1 MSALARLAEFHGIA
15 LDYHDVW
22 GKPHAVAEA
31 TLRALLAAMD
41 VAAATDEEVEHSLA
55 ARIAARWREI
65 LAPVVVVR
73 ERSQPKLRVHLSAAW
88 DAAPLQWRLSE
99 EQGAEQ
105 RGDLAPGDLAAV
117 ERATLDGEDLTARE
131 LLLPVLPPPG
141 YHRLALQSA
150 GAIIAETLLIVVPV
164 ACFSPP
170 ALANGGR
177 VWGAAAQLYGVRSE
191 RNWGIG
197 DFTDLATLIGLWA
210 EKGADFV
217 GVNPLHALFPHD
229 PAHAS
234 PYSPSSRLF
243 LNILYLDVKA
253 IADFVESESAR
264 ALVAS
269 AEFQAA
275 LERSRKSELVDYT
288 GVARVK
294 LQVLELLYKHFRAKH
309 LLTGSERADGFR
321 SFCARGGEALR
332 LHALFEAIQEH
343 FFAGDAAIRSWPAWP
358 ESFRDPGFP
367 AVERFATE
375 HAERVEYYEYL
386 QWQADLQLGAVRA
399 RGVAKRLGVGLYV
412 DLAVS
417 IDRAGAEAWTHRR
430 VLALNASVGAPPDE
444 FNMRGQNWGL
454 PPLIPDRLRRAAYAP
469 FIDTLRAN
477 MRHAGALRI
486 DHVMGLMRLFW
497 IPDGKDADSGAYV
510 RYPFAD
516 LLGILALESQR
527 HRCLVIGEDLGTVPD
542 EVRTAL
548 AAAGVLSYRLLYFE
562 RDATGEFKS
571 PSTYPAQAL
580 VAASTH
586 DLPTLAGWWEGRDI
600 ALRDD
605 LGLFPSKAARGQ
617 QLDARKKDRAGLL
630 LALQRENLLPNNVP
644 LDTDATP
651 AMTTALATAAQ
662 AFLARTPSQVLVVQL
677 EDVVGVVEQANLP
690 ATVETHPNWRRKL
703 PLALEQWPGD
713 RSFVE
718 LTEALRRSRPRR
730 PLVVPAVDD
739 PPRATYR
746 LQLHREFT
754 FADATRLVPYLAAL
768 GVSHVY
774 CSPYLRA
781 RAGSRHGYDI
791 VDHAALNPEIGDR
804 AAFDRFA
811 QALADHAMGQI
822 VDVVPNHMAV
832 MGADNAWWMDVLE
845 NGQASV
851 YADHFD
857 IDWHPPDPDLAG
869 KVLVPVLGDHYG
881 RVLEKGELQLR
892 YETETGAFAVHY
904 HEHRLPID
912 PRDYSILLDLALAG
926 SAQLANPLPE
936 PATSALASLATAFRR
951 LSARDDLNLA
961 HLAER
966 NRDKELH
973 KVRLAALL
981 REHSALAPS
990 IEQAV
995 RTVNGTPGDAAS
1007 FATLHGLLE
1016 AQAYRVAFW
1025 RVASDE
1031 INYRR
1036 FFDINDLAALRMES
1050 EAVFEATHRFVL
1062 DLAAE
1067 GKVHGLR
1074 IDHPDGLYDPATY
1087 FERLQRRYASLTR
1100 RESEEPRDGD
1110 DRTPL
1115 YIVIEKIEAPHERLP
1130 ASWRIHGTTGYRFAH
1145 LLNGVFVDAAARMRV
1160 DRAWR
1165 AFVGGEA
1172 FDFGQAAH
1180 DGKRRVMQTSLT
1192 AELSVLAN
1200 RLRRIARADR
1210 GTRDLTLST
1219 LSQAL
1224 MEIAACFPV
1233 YRTYVAATI
1242 SAQDRRYIDWALAVA
1257 RKKSRNAD
1265 ASVFD
1270 FIRDVLLVRPP
1281 DGAAQA
1287 TLDAY
1292 RAFAMRF
1299 QQFSAPVTAKGVED
1313 TSFYIFNRLVSLNEV
1328 GGDPDQFG
1336 TSVKAFHRANAER
1349 LAHWRDTMLAGSTHD
1364 NKRSA
1369 DVRARID
1376 VVSEM
1381 PAAWRLRM
1389 RRWSRINRTR
1399 KSTVDDLPAPSRND
1413 EYLLYQTL
1421 VGTLPTEE
1429 LDAAGL
1435 ERYRARIEQYMIKA
1449 AREAKLHT
1457 SWLTVNEE
1465 YESALKAFVA
1475 ALLDDVASNAFLAD
1489 LRSAARAFAW
1499 FGALNSIAM
1508 SLLHFTAPG
1517 VPDIYQGNEMIDLSL
1532 VDPDNR
1538 RAVDYALRAQML
1550 SQMKAIAS
1558 GTEESL
1564 SARVH
1569 ALLATPH
1576 DGRLKM
1582 WVTWRTLALRRE
1594 YPELFARGEYVP
1606 ITVGGERARH
1616 AVAYARRQGS
1626 SGLIAVAGRLF
1637 ASLGLE
1643 QSVAPVGEGVW
1654 GNATLGLDFLPPGTQ
1669 LYDVLTGA
1677 THQVSADG
1685 VALARVFAAIPVAL
1699 LRYQTPG

>member
-1 MSALARLAEFHGIA
+1 MSALSRLAELHGMA
-15 LDYHDVW
+15 LEYHDVW
-22 GKPHAVAEA
+22 GKLHAVAET
-31 TLRALLAAMD
+31 TLRALLATMD
-41 VAAATDEEVEHSLA
+41 VAAATDPEVESSLA
-55 ARIAARWREI
+55 AGIAAQWREI
-65 LAPVVVVR
+65 VAPAVVVR
-73 ERSQPKLRVHLSAAW
+73 ERSQPKLRVQLHARW
-88 DAAPLQWRLSE
+88 DAAPLQWRLID
-99 EQGAEQ
+99 EQGAER
-105 RGDLAPGDLAAV
+105 RGNLDPRDFAAV
-117 ERATLDGEDLTARE
+117 ERTTLDGVDLTARE
-131 LLLPVLPPPG
+131 LLLPVQPSLG
-141 YHRLALQSA
+141 YHRLALQS
-150 GAIIAETLLIVVPV
+150 GATVIAETLLIVVPV

-170 ALANGGR
+170 ALADGGR

-197 DFTDLATLIGLWA
+197 DFTDLATLVGQWA
-210 EKGADFV
+210 AKGADV
-217 GVNPLHALFPHD
+217 MGVNPLHALFPHD

-243 LNILYLDVKA
+243 LNILYLDVEA
-253 IADFVESESAR
+253 IADFVECERAM
-264 ALVAS
+264 ALVGS
-269 AEFQAA
+269 AEFQAT
-275 LERSRKSELVDYT
+275 LSRLRKSELVDYAAV
-288 GVARVK
+288 GGAK
-294 LQVLELLYKHFRAKH
+294 LRVLELLYAHFRAKH
-309 LLTGSERADGFR
+309 LIPGSERGHAFR
-321 SFCARGGEALR
+321 GYCARGGEALR
-332 LHALFEAIQEH
+332 LHGLFEAIQEH
-343 FFAGDAAIRSWPAWP
+343 YFAGDAAIRGWPAWP
-358 ESFRDPGFP
+358 ESFRDPGSP
-367 AVERFATE
+367 AVERFASE
-375 HAERVEYYEYL
+375 HAERIEYYEYL

-399 RGVAKRLGVGLYV
+399 QGAAKRLGVGLYV

-430 VLALNASVGAPPDE
+430 ALALSASVGAPPDD

-454 PPLIPDRLRRAAYAP
+454 PPLIPGRLRHAAYAP
-469 FIDTLRAN
+469 FIDTLRAS
-477 MRHAGALRI
+477 MRYAGALHI

-497 IPDGKDADSGAYV
+497 IPDGQDASAGAYV

-527 HRCLVIGEDLGTVPD
+527 HRCLVIGEDLGTVPE

-548 AAAGVLSYRLLYFE
+548 ATAGVLSYRLLYFE
-562 RDATGEFKS
+562 RDDADEFKL
-571 PSTYPAQAL
+571 PGTYPAQAL

-586 DLPTLAGWWEGRDI
+586 DLPTLAGWWHGRDI
-600 ALRDD
+600 ALRDE
-605 LGLFPSKAARGQ
+605 LGLLPGTATRDQ
-617 QLDARKKDRAGLL
+617 QLDARKKDRARLL
-630 LALQRENLLPNNVP
+630 RALQRESLLPDGVS
-644 LDTDATP
+644 LDADAMP
-651 AMTTALATAAQ
+651 AMTSALALAVQ
-662 AFLARTPSQVLVVQL
+662 AFLARAPSQVLVVQL
-677 EDVVGVVEQANLP
+677 EDVIGVGEQANLP
-690 ATVETHPNWRRKL
+690 ATIDTHPNWRRKL
-703 PLALEQWPGD
+703 PFALEHWPD
-713 RSFVE
+713 DPRFVE
-718 LTEALRRSRPRR
+718 LTETLRSLRPR
-730 PLVVPAVDD
+730 PPAAGSGLDGH
-739 PPRATYR
+739 PRATYR

-811 QALADHAMGQI
+811 QALTDHAMGQI

-832 MGADNAWWMDVLE
+832 MGSDNAWWMDVLE

-851 YADHFD
+851 YADYFD

-892 YETETGAFAVHY
+892 YETETGAFAVRY

-912 PRDYSILLDLALAG
+912 PREYSVLLDLALTE

-936 PATSALASLATAFRR
+936 AAKSALASIATGFRR
-951 LSARDDLNLA
+951 LHPRDDLRQA

-966 NRDKELH
+966 NRDKELL
-973 KVRLAALL
+973 KGRLAALVV
-981 REHSALAPS
+981 EHSTLAAA

-1007 FATLHGLLE
+1007 FTTLNGLLE

-1036 FFDINDLAALRMES
+1036 FFDINDLAALRMEN

-1062 DLAAE
+1062 GLAAE
-1067 GKVHGLR
+1067 GKVHGFR
-1074 IDHPDGLYDPATY
+1074 IDHPDGLYDPAAY
-1087 FERLQRRYASLTR
+1087 FEQLQQRYASLAR
-1100 RESEEPRDGD
+1100 HDGGDRGNEEK
-1110 DRTPL
+1110 RTPL
-1115 YIVIEKIEAPHERLP
+1115 YVVAEKIEAPHERLP
-1130 ASWRIHGTTGYRFAH
+1130 AGWRIDGTTGYRFAN
-1145 LLNGVFVDAAARMRV
+1145 LLNGVFVDAAARMRI

-1172 FDFGQAAH
+1172 SDFGQAVH

-1200 RLRRIARADR
+1200 RLLRIARANR
-1210 GTRDLTLST
+1210 STRDLTLST
-1219 LSQAL
+1219 LWRAL
-1224 MEIAACFPV
+1224 MEVTAWFPV
-1233 YRTYVAATI
+1233 YRTYVAATL

-1270 FIRDVLLVRPP
+1270 FIRDVLLVRPAH
-1281 DGAAQA
+1281 GATQE
-1287 TLDAY
+1287 TVDAY
-1292 RAFAMRF
+1292 RAFAMHF

-1313 TSFYIFNRLVSLNEV
+1313 TSFYTFNRLVSLNEV

-1336 TSVKAFHRANAER
+1336 TSVNAFHRANAER
-1349 LAHWRDTMLAGSTHD
+1349 LAHWPDTMLAGSTHD
-1364 NKRSA
+1364 NKRSG

-1376 VVSEM
+1376 VISEM
-1381 PAAWRLRM
+1381 PAAWRLRV
-1389 RRWSRINRTR
+1389 RHWSRINRTR
-1399 KSTVDDLPAPSRND
+1399 KHTVDDLPAPSRNE

-1421 VGTLPTEE
+1421 VGTFPAED
-1429 LDAAGL
+1429 LDAGGL
-1435 ERYRARIEQYMIKA
+1435 ERYRARIEQYMVKA

-1457 SWLTVNEE
+1457 SWLAVNEE
-1465 YESALKAFVA
+1465 YESALRSFVA
-1475 ALLDDVASNAFLAD
+1475 ALLDGAASNLFLAD
-1489 LRSAARAFAW
+1489 LRLAVRAFAW

-1517 VPDIYQGNEMIDLSL
+1517 VPDIYQGNEMADLSL

-1538 RAVDYALRAQML
+1538 RAVDYALRAAML
-1550 SQMKAIAS
+1550 AEMDAIAS
-1558 GTEESL
+1558 GAEESL
-1564 SARVH
+1564 AARVH
-1569 ALLATPH
+1569 AMLATPH

-1582 WVTWRTLALRRE
+1582 WVISRTLALRRE

-1606 ITVGGERARH
+1606 INVAGERARH
-1616 AVAYARRQGS
+1616 AVAYARRQKS
-1626 SGLIAVAGRLF
+1626 SGIIAVAGRLF

-1643 QSVAPVGEGVW
+1643 QGVAPIGENAW
-1654 GNATLGLDFLPPGTQ
+1654 GNATLSLDFLPPATQ

-1677 THQVSADG
+1677 AHQASADG
-1685 VALARVFAAIPVAL
+1685 LALARMFANLPVAL
-1699 LRYQTPG
+1699 LRYEIPL

>member
-1 MSALARLAEFHGIA
+1 MSPLSRLAEFHGIA
-15 LDYHDVW
+15 LEYHDVW
-22 GKPHAVAEA
+22 GKLHTVAET
-31 TLRALLAAMD
+31 TLRALLEAMD
-41 VAAATDEEVEHSLA
+41 VAAATDADVESSLA
-55 ARIAARWREI
+55 ACIATQWREI
-65 LAPVVVVR
+65 VAPVVVVR
-73 ERSQPKLRVHLSAAW
+73 ERSHPKLRVHLHARW
-88 DAAPLQWRLSE
+88 DAVPLQWRLVE
-99 EQGAEQ
+99 ERGTEHRGELATGDFAVAE
-105 RGDLAPGDLAAV
+105 RT
-117 ERATLDGEDLTARE
+117 TLDGVDLIARE
-131 LLLPVLPPPG
+131 LFLPPQPPPG
-141 YHRLALQSA
+141 YHRLALQS
-150 GAIIAETLLIVVPV
+150 GGTVIAETLLIVVPV

-170 ALANGGR
+170 ALAGDGR

-197 DFTDLATLIGLWA
+197 DFTDLATLVGQWA
-210 EKGADFV
+210 AKGADV
-217 GVNPLHALFPHD
+217 IGVNPLHALFPHD

-243 LNILYLDVKA
+243 INILYLDVEA
-253 IADFVESESAR
+253 IIDFVECERAM
-264 ALVAS
+264 ALVGS
-269 AEFQAA
+269 AAFQAA
-275 LERSRKSELVDYT
+275 LSRLRKSELVDYT
-288 GVARVK
+288 AVATAK
-294 LQVLELLYKHFRAKH
+294 LRVLELVYAHFRAKH
-309 LLTGSERADGFR
+309 LIPGSERGHAFR
-321 SFCARGGEALR
+321 DYCARGGEALR
-332 LHALFEAIQEH
+332 LHGLFEAIQEH
-343 FFAGDAAIRSWPAWP
+343 YFAKDAAIRGWPAWP
-358 ESFRDPGFP
+358 ESFRDPGSP
-367 AVERFATE
+367 AVETFASE
-375 HAERVEYYEYL
+375 HAERIEYYEYL

-399 RGVAKRLGVGLYV
+399 QVVAKRLGVGLYV

-430 VLALNASVGAPPDE
+430 VLALSASVGAPPDD

-454 PPLIPDRLRRAAYAP
+454 PPLIAGRLRHAAYAP
-469 FIDTLRAN
+469 FIDTLRAS
-477 MRHAGALRI
+477 MRYAGALRI

-497 IPDGKDADSGAYV
+497 IPDGKDASEGAYV

-527 HRCLVIGEDLGTVPD
+527 HRCLVIGEDLGTVPE

-548 AAAGVLSYRLLYFE
+548 ATAGVLSYRLLYFE
-562 RDATGEFKS
+562 RDEADEFKL
-571 PSTYPAQAL
+571 PQTYPAQAL

-586 DLPTLAGWWEGRDI
+586 DLPTLAGWWHGRDI
-600 ALRDD
+600 ALRDE
-605 LGLFPSKAARGQ
+605 LGLFPGAATRDQ
-617 QLDARKKDRAGLL
+617 QLDARKKDRTRLL
-630 LALQRENLLPNNVP
+630 HALHRESLLPDGVS
-644 LDTDATP
+644 LDADAIP
-651 AMTTALATAAQ
+651 AMTSALALAVQ
-662 AFLARTPSQVLVVQL
+662 AFLARAPSQVLVVQL
-677 EDVVGVVEQANLP
+677 EDVIGVGEQANLP
-690 ATVETHPNWRRKL
+690 ATIDTHPNWRRKL
-703 PLALEQWPGD
+703 PLALEHWPD
-713 RSFVE
+713 DPRFVE
-718 LTEALRRSRPRR
+718 LTETLRSLRPRPR
-730 PLVVPAVDD
+730 AAGPGVDN

-774 CSPYLRA
+774 CSPYLRS

-811 QALADHAMGQI
+811 QALTDHAMGQI

-832 MGADNAWWMDVLE
+832 MGSDNAWWMDVLE

-851 YADHFD
+851 YADYLD

-881 RVLEKGELQLR
+881 RVLEKGELHLR
-892 YETETGAFAVHY
+892 YETETGAFAVRY

-912 PRDYSILLDLALAG
+912 PREYSVLLDLALTE

-936 PATSALASLATAFRR
+936 AAKAALASIATGFRR
-951 LSARDDLNLA
+951 LPGRDDPRQT
-961 HLAER
+961 HVAER
-966 NRDKELH
+966 NRDKELL
-973 KVRLAALL
+973 KGRLAALVG
-981 REHSALAPS
+981 EHSTLAAS

-1007 FATLHGLLE
+1007 FTTLNGLLE

-1036 FFDINDLAALRMES
+1036 FFDINDLAALRMEND
-1050 EAVFEATHRFVL
+1050 AVFEATHRFVL
-1062 DLAAE
+1062 GLAAE
-1067 GKVHGLR
+1067 GKVHGFR
-1074 IDHPDGLYDPATY
+1074 IDHPDGLYDPAAY
-1087 FERLQRRYASLTR
+1087 FEQLQQRYASLAR
-1100 RESEEPRDGD
+1100 HNGGDRQDEEK
-1110 DRTPL
+1110 RTPL
-1115 YIVIEKIEAPHERLP
+1115 YVVVEKIEAPHERLP
-1130 ASWRIHGTTGYRFAH
+1130 ADWRIHGTTGYRFAN
-1145 LLNGVFVDAAARMRV
+1145 LLNGVFVDAAARMRI

-1172 FDFGQAAH
+1172 SDFGHAAH

-1200 RLRRIARADR
+1200 RLRRIARANPS
-1210 GTRDLTLST
+1210 TRDLTLST
-1219 LSQAL
+1219 LWRAL
-1224 MEIAACFPV
+1224 MEVTAWFPV
-1233 YRTYVAATI
+1233 YRTYVAATL

-1270 FIRDVLLVRPP
+1270 FIRDVLLVRPAH
-1281 DGAAQA
+1281 GATQE
-1287 TLDAY
+1287 TVDAY
-1292 RAFAMRF
+1292 RAFAMHF

-1313 TSFYIFNRLVSLNEV
+1313 TSFYTFNRLVSLNEV

-1349 LAHWRDTMLAGSTHD
+1349 LAHWPDTMLAGSTHD
-1364 NKRSA
+1364 NKRSG

-1381 PAAWRLRM
+1381 PAAWRLRV
-1389 RRWSRINRTR
+1389 RHWSRINRTR
-1399 KSTVDDLPAPSRND
+1399 KHTVDDSAAPSRND

-1421 VGTLPTEE
+1421 VGTFPAED
-1429 LDAAGL
+1429 LDAGGL
-1435 ERYRARIEQYMIKA
+1435 ERYRARIEQYMVKA

-1457 SWLTVNEE
+1457 SWLAVNEE
-1465 YESALKAFVA
+1465 YESALRSFVA
-1475 ALLDDVASNAFLAD
+1475 ALLDGAASNLFLAD
-1489 LRSAARAFAW
+1489 LRLAVRPFAW

-1517 VPDIYQGNEMIDLSL
+1517 VPDIYQGNEIADLSL

-1538 RAVDYALRAQML
+1538 RAVDYALRAAML
-1550 SQMKAIAS
+1550 AEMDAIAS
-1558 GTEESL
+1558 GAEESL
-1564 SARVH
+1564 AARVH
-1569 ALLATPH
+1569 AMLAAPH
-1576 DGRLKM
+1576 DGRLKL
-1582 WVTWRTLALRRE
+1582 WVISRALALRRE

-1606 ITVGGERARH
+1606 IDVAGERARH
-1616 AVAYARRQGS
+1616 AVAYARRQKS
-1626 SGLIAVAGRLF
+1626 SGIIAVAGRLF

-1643 QSVAPVGEGVW
+1643 QGVAPVGENAW
-1654 GNATLGLDFLPPGTQ
+1654 DNATLSLDFLPPATQ

-1677 THQVSADG
+1677 AHQASADRL
-1685 VALARVFAAIPVAL
+1685 ALARVFAAVPVAL
-1699 LRYQTPG
+1699 LRYETPA

>member
-1 MSALARLAEFHGIA
+1 MSALSRLAEFHGIA
-15 LDYHDVW
+15 LEYHDVW
-22 GKPHAVAEA
+22 GTPHAVAEA
-31 TLRALLAAMD
+31 TLRSLLAAMD
-41 VAAATDEEVEHSLA
+41 VAAATDAEVEHSLA
-55 ARIAARWREI
+55 INIANRWRETI
-65 LAPVVVVR
+65 APVVVVQ
-73 ERSQPKLRVHLSAAW
+73 ERSQPRLRVHLRAAW
-88 DAAPLQWRLSE
+88 DAALLQWRLSE
-99 EQGAEQ
+99 EQGAEH
-105 RGDLAPGDLAAV
+105 RGDLAPGDFAAV
-117 ERATLDGEDLTARE
+117 ERTMLDGVDLIARE
-131 LLLPVLPPPG
+131 LLLPHLPPPG

-150 GAIIAETLLIVVPV
+150 GAVIAETLLIVVPV

-170 ALANGGR
+170 ALKEGGR

-210 EKGADFV
+210 AQGADVV

-243 LNILYLDVKA
+243 LNILYLDVEA
-253 IADFVESESAR
+253 VADFVESESTR

-275 LERSRKSELVDYT
+275 LEQLRKSELVDYT
-288 GVARVK
+288 GVARGK

-309 LLTGSERADGFR
+309 LLPGSERADAFC

-343 FFAGDAAIRSWPAWP
+343 FFAGDTTIRGWPVWP
-358 ESFRDPGFP
+358 ESFRDPRSP
-367 AVERFATE
+367 TVERFATE

-386 QWQADLQLGAVRA
+386 QWQADLQLGGARA
-399 RGVAKRLGVGLYV
+399 RSVAKRLGVGLYV

-430 VLALNASVGAPPDE
+430 VLALSASVGAPPDE

-454 PPLIPDRLRRAAYAP
+454 PPLIPDRLRGAAYAP
-469 FIDTLRAN
+469 FIDTLRAS

-497 IPDGKDADSGAYV
+497 IPDGKDADAGAYV

-527 HRCLVIGEDLGTVPD
+527 HRCLVIGEDLGTVPE

-562 RDATGEFKS
+562 RDDAGEFKS
-571 PSTYPAQAL
+571 PSSYPAQAL

-586 DLPTLAGWWEGRDI
+586 DLPTLAGWWQGRDI
-600 ALRDD
+600 ALRDE
-605 LGLFPSKAARGQ
+605 LGLFPSKTTRSE
-617 QLDARKKDRAGLL
+617 QLDARKKDCARLL
-630 LALQRENLLPNNVP
+630 RALQREDLLPDKVP

-651 AMTTALATAAQ
+651 AMTTTLATVTQ
-662 AFLARTPSQVLVVQL
+662 AFLARTPSQLLVIQL
-677 EDVVGVVEQANLP
+677 EDVIGVVEQANLP
-690 ATVETHPNWRRKL
+690 ATVDAHPNWRRKL
-703 PLALEQWPGD
+703 PLALEQWPADG
-713 RSFVE
+713 RFIE
-718 LTEALRRSRPRR
+718 LTETLRHSRPHR
-730 PLVVPAVDD
+730 PATGD

-754 FADATRLVPYLAAL
+754 FADAARLVPYLAAL

-869 KVLVPVLGDHYG
+869 KVLVPVLSDHYG

-926 SAQLANPLPE
+926 SAQLAHPLPE

-951 LSARDDLNLA
+951 LSARDDLNSA

-973 KVRLAALL
+973 KARLAALL
-981 REHSALAPS
+981 REHSTLAAS
-990 IEQAV
+990 IEETV

-1036 FFDINDLAALRMES
+1036 FFDINDLAALRMEN
-1050 EAVFEATHRFVL
+1050 EPVFEATHRFIL
-1062 DLAAE
+1062 DLAAA
-1067 GKVHGLR
+1067 GRVHGFR
-1074 IDHPDGLYDPATY
+1074 IDHPDGLYDPAAY
-1087 FERLQRRYASLTR
+1087 FERLQQRYASLTR
-1100 RESEEPRDGD
+1100 AESNGPRGGE

-1130 ASWRIHGTTGYRFAH
+1130 VSWRIHGTTGYRFAH
-1145 LLNGVFVDAAARMRV
+1145 LLNGVFVDAAARKPV

-1172 FDFGQAAH
+1172 SDFGHAAH
-1180 DGKRRVMQTSLT
+1180 DGKRRVVQTSLT

-1233 YRTYVAATI
+1233 YRTYVAASV

-1270 FIRDVLLVRPP
+1270 FIRDVLVVRPP
-1281 DGAAQA
+1281 DGATQA

-1349 LAHWRDTMLAGSTHD
+1349 LAHWPATMLAGSTHD
-1364 NKRSA
+1364 NKRSV

-1381 PAAWRLRM
+1381 PAAWRLRV

-1399 KSTVDDLPAPSRND
+1399 KHTVDDLPAPSRND

-1421 VGTLPTEE
+1421 IGTFPVEE
-1429 LDAAGL
+1429 LDTADLA
-1435 ERYRARIEQYMIKA
+1435 RYRARIEQYMVKA

-1457 SWLTVNEE
+1457 SWLTVNQD

-1475 ALLDDVASNAFLAD
+1475 ALLDGVASNAFLAD
-1489 LRSAARAFAW
+1489 LRSAAGAFAW

-1517 VPDIYQGNEMIDLSL
+1517 VPDIYQGNEMVDLSL

-1550 SQMKAIAS
+1550 AQMEVLAS
-1558 GTEESL
+1558 GAEESL

-1569 ALLATPH
+1569 ALLAAPH

-1582 WVTWRTLALRRE
+1582 WVTWRALVLRRE
-1594 YPELFARGEYVP
+1594 RPELFARGEYVP
-1606 ITVGGERARH
+1606 IIVGGERARH
-1616 AVAYARRQGS
+1616 TVSYARRQRS
-1626 SGLIAVAGRLF
+1626 SGIVAVAGRLF

-1643 QSVAPVGEGVW
+1643 QGVAPVGEAVW
-1654 GNATLGLDFLPPGTQ
+1654 GDATLGLDFLPPATQ

-1677 THQVSADG
+1677 THQVGADG
-1685 VALARVFAAIPVAL
+1685 IALARVFAAIPVAL
-1699 LRYQTPG
+1699 LRYETPA